1 MNIYQRAVQIW
12 SILVLSA
19 QNRQTITYET
29 LAKISGIPQQGLGQ
43 LLFLI
48 QYYCDQNQLPPLT
61 VLVVKKKTGLPGSGL
76 SHVDFP
82 SALQSV
88 FSEKWLSAKCPKPE
102 AFKKAEHDYSKKK

>member
-48 QYYCDQNQLPPLT
+48 QYYCDQNQLPTLT

-88 FSEKWLSAKCPKPE
+88 FSEKWLSVKCPKPE
-102 AFKKAEHDYSKKK
+102 AFKKAHDNYLKKT